1 MALIIIPT
9 TFNTPSL
16 SNDGSNLKML
26 LWPEIALPFS
36 SVLISL
42 WNALL
47 WCSLMTA
54 VSHFCSRFISAI
66 GPSAFACYF
75 FARYNN
81 AWLHFMMTAVILLIF
96 FHEDVFSKAFMFTL
110 DDTRL
115 TFKEHFTSTS
125 VSLNIWTSFSTGQ
138 VCSSSH
144 KNCDPHLPKLNTS
157 LRSSHLLNQ
166 KLDCLYLALTSIDW
180 PQYFHEFAG
189 FCWQQMSWFLCSIS
203 DITK

>member
-54 VSHFCSRFISAI
+54 VSHFCSRFISLCLF
-66 GPSAFACYF
+66 AFHDDCHYPFDLFPWRCF
-75 FARYNN
+75 FQGIHVYTRWYQTNFQRTF
-81 AWLHFMMTAVILLIF
+81 HFNIWITEHL
-96 FHEDVFSKAFMFTL
+96 DVLFYWPGMFKFPQKL
-110 DDTRL
+110 WP
-115 TFKEHFTSTS
+115 TFTQVEHFPPEFTSIKPKAGLPLLGT
-125 VSLNIWTSFSTGQ
+125 
-138 VCSSSH
+138 
-144 KNCDPHLPKLNTS
+144 HL
-157 LRSSHLLNQ
+157 HW
-166 KLDCLYLALTSIDW
+166 LTSIFSW
-180 PQYFHEFAG
+180 I
-189 FCWQQMSWFLCSIS
+189 CWILLATNVLIS
-203 DITK
+203 L